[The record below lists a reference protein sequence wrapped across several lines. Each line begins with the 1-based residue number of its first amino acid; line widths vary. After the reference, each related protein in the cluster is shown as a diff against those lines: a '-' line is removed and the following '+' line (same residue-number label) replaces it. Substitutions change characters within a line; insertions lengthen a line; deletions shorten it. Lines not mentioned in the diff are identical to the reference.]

1 VKRPPDLSL
10 YLVTDERPDLG
21 PVVRAA
27 LEGGVTC
34 VQVRDKASSTR
45 CFVERV
51 RAVLAVARPFGVPVL
66 VNDRLDVALAAG
78 ADGLH
83 VGQEDL
89 EPEAAR
95 ALLGPARILGVT
107 AGDGEAAH
115 RAAAAGAD
123 YIGSTAVFPTS
134 TKIDGAPPIGL
145 AGLAAIV
152 RAAVL
157 PVVAIGGIDR
167 TNAGDVMATGA
178 AGIAVVSAICGAAEP
193 RRATEELA
201 RIVRAAR
208 VEAPP

>member
-1 VKRPPDLSL
+1 MKRPPDLSL

-21 PVVRAA
+21 PLVLAA

-34 VQVRDKASSTR
+34 VQVRDKTSSTR
-45 CFVERV
+45 RFVERV
-51 RAVLAVARPFGVPVL
+51 RTALAVARPFGVPVL

-83 VGQEDL
+83 VGPEDL
-89 EPEAAR
+89 EAGAAR

-107 AGDGEAAH
+107 AGDGEAAQ

-123 YIGSTAVFPTS
+123 YVGSTAVFPTS
-134 TKIDGAPPIGL
+134 TKADASPPIGL
-145 AGLAAIV
+145 AGLAGIV
-152 RAAVL
+152 RAAPL

-167 TNAGDVMATGA
+167 TNASDVMATGA

-193 RRATEELA
+193 RRAAEELA
-201 RIVRAAR
+201 RLVRNGR
-208 VEAPP
+208 